1 MIINLFVMIKNEV
14 IEEYD
19 EEKEFKKYIVIIK
32 IQQEKKANYKKRL
45 L

>member
-1 MIINLFVMIKNEV
+1 MIKNEV

-32 IQQEKKANYKKRL
+32 I
-45 L
+45 

>member
-1 MIINLFVMIKNEV
+1 MIIKLFVMIKNEV

>member
-1 MIINLFVMIKNEV
+1 MIIKLFVMIKNEV

-32 IQQEKKANYKKRL
+32 I
-45 L
+45 